1 MKPFMTR
8 RPGCAV
14 RRNRYLT
21 VPRSFLVA
29 LALASSSSF
38 AADCDIR
45 ASSSEVDY
53 GEIHRGAVFPRA
65 DVAPGALGKK
75 KIVLTAVCRQ
85 ATTFTLRLEG
95 PASPDGAFQFGRTG
109 HFIATVKDATVDGN
123 GVQLTSSGS
132 TSGTSRG
139 VSSRLSPTDAVMAS
153 AANGVPVK
161 GKTFSASIEIDTY
174 VGESDTRARDRMLV
188 EGHGTLSVQT
198 N

>member
-1 MKPFMTR
+1 M
-8 RPGCAV
+8 
-14 RRNRYLT
+14 RRNRCLT
-21 VPRSFLVA
+21 ASRSLLVA
-29 LALASSSSF
+29 LALASSAAF

-65 DVAPGALGKK
+65 DTAPGSLGKR
-75 KIVLTAVCRQ
+75 KIMLTAVCRQ
-85 ATTFTLRLEG
+85 ATTFALRLEG
-95 PASPDGAFQFGRTG
+95 PVSPGGELQFGKSG

-132 TSGTSRG
+132 TSGTTRG
-139 VSSRLSPTDAVMAS
+139 VSSRLSPADAVMAS